1 MNHSTFI
8 INRTTEIIQ
17 ILQNKIPYPV
27 IIYILQIEKDLNFIQ
42 SQKEWLFM
50 ENIYFDRLS
59 TQFFYDYNR
68 KLHLKEIKT
77 INGNFNLLKKHILK
91 IWNLK
96 RECNNYSL
104 YLNELRYI

>member
-1 MNHSTFI
+1 MNHSPFI

-17 ILQNKIPYPV
+17 ILQNKIPYHI
-27 IIYILQIEKDLNFIQ
+27 IIYILQIEKIFNFIQ
-42 SQKEWLFM
+42 SQKEWKI
-50 ENIYFDRLS
+50 IYHIFRQNLS
-59 TQFFYDYNR
+59 TKFFYDYNR

-96 RECNNYSL
+96 RENNNYSL
-104 YLNELRYI
+104 YLNSLRYT